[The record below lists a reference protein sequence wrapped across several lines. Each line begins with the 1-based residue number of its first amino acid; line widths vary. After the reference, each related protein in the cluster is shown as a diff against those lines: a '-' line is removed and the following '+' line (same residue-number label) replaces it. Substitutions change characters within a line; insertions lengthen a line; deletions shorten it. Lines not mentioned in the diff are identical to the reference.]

1 MRVKNKSSKK
11 RIILVI
17 SLIIFLVLIACIIF
31 KCSNSDSKIKLEEK
45 NNNSEVNDIIKD
57 DEHIVKD
64 NINDNENTIVD
75 DKSDNNIVEKQEE
88 KQKITNQEQP
98 NNTNVETSKE
108 NVKVEEQTSI
118 SETPKETPKQEN
130 NIWDELGIT
139 EDEYYNSPAWK
150 WAKVDFH
157 IDEYG
162 SQENCLN
169 ACIEYGESTGMGYSC
184 STINS
189 YSGRYLGEMIK
200 LF

>member
-1 MRVKNKSSKK
+1 MREKNKSSKK

-17 SLIIFLVLIACIIF
+17 SLIIFLVIIACIIF
-31 KCSNSDSKIKLEEK
+31 KCSNSNIKLDEK
-45 NNNSEVNDIIKD
+45 NINNEVNDIIKD
-57 DEHIVKD
+57 DEDIVEE

-75 DKSDNNIVEKQEE
+75 DKSDNNFVEKQEE

-98 NNTNVETSKE
+98 NNTNIETSKE
-108 NVKVEEQTSI
+108 NVKVEEQPSI

-139 EDEYYNSPAWK
+139 ENEYYNSPAWK

-157 IDEYG
+157 IDKYG

>member
-1 MRVKNKSSKK
+1 MRVKNKISKK

-17 SLIIFLVLIACIIF
+17 SLILFLGLIAVIVF

-45 NNNSEVNDIIKD
+45 NNNSEVNDIIKS
-57 DEHIVKD
+57 DEDVVKD

-88 KQKITNQEQP
+88 KQELTNQEQP
-98 NNTNVETSKE
+98 NNTNTETSKE
-108 NVKVEEQTSI
+108 NVKVEEQPSI

-157 IDEYG
+157 IDKYG